1 MNAWAALLVRCHS
14 LVLAVVRLVPCLEML
29 IIVWAGQFSRAGF
42 LGRCLGGIVIDGFV
56 CTISG
61 VQLAAEVSEP
71 KFPRRAPKWRG
82 TCQNTTASSGSC
94 ALPRPARIS
103 SDTIH
108 NVQERVSMYR
118 PAIYVPQVLTT
129 ISFSPGAKSKVKSSV
144 QRTIRAKVLET
155 YPLLEPYI
163 EDILP
168 KKEQLDLVKLYVPT

>member
-1 MNAWAALLVRCHS
+1 
-14 LVLAVVRLVPCLEML
+14 
-29 IIVWAGQFSRAGF
+29 
-42 LGRCLGGIVIDGFV
+42 
-56 CTISG
+56 
-61 VQLAAEVSEP
+61 
-71 KFPRRAPKWRG
+71 
-82 TCQNTTASSGSC
+82 
-94 ALPRPARIS
+94 
-103 SDTIH
+103 
-108 NVQERVSMYR
+108 MYR